1 MGSSCSPQAHPDFY
15 LIGEQ
20 EQVSRKTCGVLR
32 TEMLHWE
39 QKYSVRTHPW
49 CLASYQAHWSGG
61 GCMKLTTW
69 LEEPE

>member
-32 TEMLHWE
+32 TEMLQWE
-39 QKYSVRTHPW
+39 QKCSVTNPPLVPGLVPGPLVWWWLHEVDH
-49 CLASYQAHWSGG
+49 LA
-61 GCMKLTTW
+61 
-69 LEEPE
+69 